1 MHLRSQKFDYFA
13 DEAAVFSC
21 EEHIPFLH
29 TWFNSSLSSMKI
41 VANEQKADKLMLRLL
56 MATNFDSLPC
66 PSIVKKHTIDVLG
79 PYDII
84 IGRGRKFE
92 NNIGNKRFRV
102 TIQLNL
108 KRYLYAPTRQ
118 DKTILILTVFHMLKD
133 DIGARFVKCTDD
145 GRYEICGNEEGRDKV
160 AHALRDLAAKVPK
173 QSSSGVVRRNNLG
186 DA

>member
-1 MHLRSQKFDYFA
+1 
-13 DEAAVFSC
+13 
-21 EEHIPFLH
+21 
-29 TWFNSSLSSMKI
+29 
-41 VANEQKADKLMLRLL
+41 MLRLL
-56 MATNFDSLPC
+56 MASNFDALPC
-66 PSIVKKHTIDVLG
+66 PSLVKKHTIDVLG

-108 KRYLYAPTRQ
+108 KRYLHAPTRQ

-133 DIGARFVKCTDD
+133 DIGARFVKCADN
-145 GRYEICGNEEGRDKV
+145 GRYEICGPEEGRDKV
-160 AHALRDLAAKVPK
+160 AHALRDLAAKVTK
-173 QSSSGVVRRNNLG
+173 ESSSGVVRTSNLW